1 MIMKKFFIF
10 ISLILFAFLLWGL
23 SFPRSFNVTD
33 YVTEEIL
40 AKSTPINVR
49 IDVDLMKS
57 LSPAYE

>member
-10 ISLILFAFLLWGL
+10 ISLILFVFLLWGL
-23 SFPRSFNVTD
+23 SFPRSFDATK

>member
-1 MIMKKFFIF
+1 MKKFFIF
-10 ISLILFAFLLWGL
+10 ISLILFVFLLWGL
-23 SFPRSFNVTD
+23 SFPRGFDSTK